1 MAGTTEFGWSH
12 AIDTAASAGELLAVR
27 TFLPVASTTV
37 DSQPVALDWPATIAI
52 DACGTVVDRADQAV
66 QLFAISSR
74 TENCQG
80 VASSTS
86 LIVQCSGPSMAQ
98 ALSAG

>member
-1 MAGTTEFGWSH
+1 MGMTEFGWSH
-12 AIDTAASAGELLAVR
+12 AIDTTASAGELLSVR
-27 TFLPVASTTV
+27 TFLPWSSMTV

-52 DACGTVVDRADQAV
+52 DACGTVVERADQAV

-74 TENCQG
+74 TENCHG
-80 VASSTS
+80 VASSTP
-86 LIVQCSGPSMAQ
+86 LIVQRSGPSMVQ